1 MQQWMKYAAIPAA
14 ALLLF
19 LIFFFTGRNEPTD
32 TISLPIQQAE
42 EQLTEQDTEQE
53 TLQPTSVVVDVKGAV
68 RSPGVYTLTDEQRI
82 IDAINAAGGYVDGAD
97 STLINHA
104 EKLTDALVIYVPLEG
119 EEMPAIASTTTSTSN
134 ASANTSNPLININTA
149 TDSDLQTLP
158 GIGPSKAQAIIR
170 HRDEHGPFVSPEQL
184 TDVTGIGDKT
194 FEQLAHL
201 ITVK

>member
-19 LIFFFTGRNEPTD
+19 LIFFFTGRSEPTD
-32 TISLPIQQAE
+32 TTLPLQQAE
-42 EQLTEQDTEQE
+42 QQPIEQDVQE
-53 TLQPTSVVVDVKGAV
+53 EVPQPASIVVDVKGAV
-68 RSPGVYTLTDEQRI
+68 RSPGVYTLTDEQRV

-119 EEMPAIASTTTSTSN
+119 EEMPVIASAATFTSSASSN
-134 ASANTSNPLININTA
+134 ATSSLININTA
-149 TDSDLQTLP
+149 SDSDLQTLP

-170 HRDEHGPFVSPEQL
+170 HREENGAFTSPEQL

-194 FEQLAHL
+194 FEQLADL